1 MKIIAHRGFWH
12 KASKKNKLE
21 SFNNALANNFGI
33 ETDTPLVRRNSMRL
47 HLKIVDI
54 LIRYLKLDV
63 IYFYT
68 IVRPILFIK
77 NPKKY
82 LKKILKVK

>member
-1 MKIIAHRGFWH
+1 M
-12 KASKKNKLE
+12 S
-21 SFNNALANNFGI
+21 ANIYI

-68 IVRPILFIK
+68 IVRPMLFLK

-82 LKKILKVK
+82 LKIILQLK